1 MNKKLLIV
9 SLMFLVMMIP
19 AFAYVSQQ
27 AYSRD
32 TLTTN
37 TTYDCHVFN
46 VSSSNCKVYQ
56 DFITIDYKSNTDFRI
71 GTKSGW
77 TSDNEGR
84 GSYVAYIKVD
94 VNAYAVEGER
104 FFGRVNK
111 TVEKCVL
118 YDTTLNGT
126 LKTFY
131 NQTQYGNETFSDYIR
146 IELRDNQY
154 ARCEMNTY
162 YIDRTLFLTNTPILW
177 KLWKPTYKSTTQEPC
192 KIALLKKQAE
202 YEVCQ
207 DAQIGTAIADKE
219 LVKLALK
226 RFLNINYN
234 LLVWIFWIFVIAVLI
249 FVIMLI
255 IGVPFVLIKGAKKL
269 MKKIRR

>member
-1 MNKKLLIV
+1 MNKKLLII

-32 TLTTN
+32 TLVNN
-37 TTYDCHVFN
+37 TLLDCQVFN
-46 VSSSNCKVYQ
+46 SSQSNCRVYQ
-56 DFITIDYKSNTDFRI
+56 DFMTIDYSSNTDFVL
-71 GTKSGW
+71 GTEKGW
-77 TSDNEGR
+77 TSDVTGR
-84 GSYVAYIKVD
+84 RDYVAYIKVD
-94 VNAYAVEGER
+94 VNAYALSGER

-118 YDTTLNGT
+118 YDSTLNGT
-126 LKTFY
+126 LKTIY
-131 NQTQYGNETFSDYIR
+131 NQTQYGNETFSDFIR
-146 IELRDNQY
+146 IDLKDNQY

-162 YIDRTLFLTNTPILW
+162 YISRILFLTNTPIQW
-177 KLWKPTYKSTTQEPC
+177 KLWKPTYKSTTQQPC
-192 KIALLKKQAE
+192 KITLLNKEAE

-207 DAQIGTAIADKE
+207 DTQIGTARADKE
-219 LVKLALK
+219 FVKLALK

-255 IGVPFVLIKGAKKL
+255 IGIPFVLIKGVKKL